1 MTSSEKNTFKA
12 LRQLGL
18 SGKVKGSGKNLI
30 ICLHGW
36 LDNCNSFA
44 PIFAEGLNTLD
55 YTWLAID
62 LPGHGE
68 SHWKSHDAHYYF
80 IDYVY
85 DLKRLI
91 EELDFNK
98 VFLVGHSMG
107 AMICNLYAACYPER
121 IAAMSLIDG
130 IGIVTTKPSDTKQQL
145 LNAFKQRKKSSE
157 SLESKSFR
165 SFDDVVK
172 TRMKVSEL
180 DYDNAELLMK
190 RNTEFVEQG
199 VKLKTDPRLK
209 QHSGFRFSTA
219 QALSCLDG
227 IKTPTLFIK
236 AEQGYPMID
245 AQLKLF
251 RDCFQNLTVSVM
263 PGGHHCHMENA
274 AQTLQTISS
283 HFDAYNES

>member
-1 MTSSEKNTFKA
+1 MLSVLKK
-12 LRQLGL
+12 LGL
-18 SGKVKGSGKNLI
+18 SGEIVGNGKSLVLCI
-30 ICLHGW
+30 HGW
-36 LDNCNSFA
+36 LDNCDSFK
-44 PIFAEGLNTLD
+44 PMLNEKVNTKD

-68 SHWKSHDAHYYF
+68 SEWKSHDAHYYF

-85 DLKRLI
+85 DLRTLI
-91 EELDFNK
+91 EELDFKK

-121 IAAMSLIDG
+121 IAAMTLIDG

-145 LNAFKQRKKSSE
+145 LNAFKQRKKSFE
-157 SLESKSFR
+157 SLVSKSFI

-172 TRMKVSEL
+172 ARMKVSEL

-190 RNTEFVEQG
+190 RNTDFVEHG

-227 IKTPTLFIK
+227 INTPTLFIK
-236 AEQGYPMID
+236 ADQGYSMID
-245 AQLKLF
+245 TQLELF
-251 RDCFQNLTVSVM
+251 RHCFLNLTISFM
-263 PGGHHCHMENA
+263 PGGHHCHMQNA

-283 HFDAYNES
+283 HFDAYNET